1 MENNITLKSEHLT
14 VAISAMGAELQSVK
28 FDGKERIWQGD
39 PAFWSGRAPILFPV
53 CGSLKDKKYVY
64 DGKEYSLPQHGFARR
79 REFDTESISE
89 NKATFSL
96 KSSEETK
103 ACYPF
108 DFTLFVTYEVINNR
122 LEVTYKIQNDGN
134 TDMWAFIGSHESY
147 LTDMPLS
154 AYDLVF
160 EKDEKFLSRI
170 CEGALV
176 SDNYDDFGSGKILQ
190 INEELFKRCTAVF
203 TGINSRK
210 VTLRKSGKP
219 IAILSFDAENL
230 LMWTMKG
237 ANYICLEP
245 WLNYPDPTD
254 GDYDILKKPGI
265 KIIEAGASYL
275 NKHAIEYFA
284 E

>member
-1 MENNITLKSEHLT
+1 MSKNVTIKSEVLT
-14 VAISAMGAELQSVK
+14 VVISTMGAELQSVK
-28 FDGKERIWQGD
+28 YDGKERIWQGD

-53 CGSLKDKKYVY
+53 CGSLRDKKYVY
-64 DGKEYSLPQHGFARR
+64 GGKEYSLPQHGFARHS
-79 REFDTESISE
+79 EFNIESVSK

-103 ACYPF
+103 SCYPF
-108 DFTLFVTYEVINNR
+108 DFTLFVIYEVVKNR

-134 TDMWAFIGSHESY
+134 AGMWAFIGSHESY

-160 EKDEKFLSRI
+160 EKAERFLSRI
-170 CEGALV
+170 CEDALV
-176 SDNYDDFGSGKILQ
+176 SDKYDDFGSGKILQ
-190 INEELFKRCTAVF
+190 INEELFKRFTAVF

-210 VTLRKSGKP
+210 VTLRKNGTP
-219 IAILSFDAENL
+219 IATLSFDAENL

-237 ANYICLEP
+237 SNYICLEP

-254 GDYDILKKPGI
+254 SDYDILKKPGI
-265 KIIEAGASYL
+265 MIIEAGKSYL
-275 NKHAIEYFA
+275 NKHSIEYFA